1 VTVHLDSLIS
11 VDDHVLEPPRVW
23 QDRVPAKYRDDA
35 PRIIHDAE
43 GEAWLYEGRRF
54 NTTGLSATAGKRIEE
69 FSLEPIS
76 YEEMRP
82 GCYDPIARV
91 ADMDRAGIAASLCFP
106 SFPRFCGQTF
116 YEAIDRELGL
126 LCVRAYNDWMLDE
139 WCGSAPGRLIP
150 QIIIP
155 LWDPQAAA
163 TEIDRCASLGA
174 RALTFSENPA
184 RLGLPSIHSR
194 DRYWDP
200 VFAAAAANEVVVCM
214 HIGSSSHVPSV
225 SDDSPSLVTFAWSFG
240 AMSSGTMVD
249 WLFSSVFQRFANL
262 KIALSEGG
270 VGWIPYFLERAGQ
283 VVDKQRHWAAQGDD
297 IVDITTGVVSHRDNE
312 LDFDGFDVRQV
323 FRDHIYGCF
332 IEDAVGMNNLDAIG
346 PDNVMIEV
354 DYPHSDSTWPN
365 SLDIARQQVRG
376 LDVETGYKVL
386 RGNAERLFR
395 FTPTDLPFG
404 ENAFQKAVI
413 AAD

>member
-1 VTVHLDSLIS
+1 
-11 VDDHVLEPPRVW
+11 
-23 QDRVPAKYRDDA
+23 
-35 PRIIHDAE
+35 
-43 GEAWLYEGRRF
+43 
-54 NTTGLSATAGKRIEE
+54 
-69 FSLEPIS
+69 
-76 YEEMRP
+76 MRP

-116 YEAIDRELGL
+116 YEATDRELGL

-200 VFAAAAANEVVVCM
+200 VFAAAAANEVVLCT

-225 SDDSPSLVTFAWSFG
+225 SDDSPSLVTFAWSFA
-240 AMSSGTMVD
+240 AMSSGTTVD
-249 WLFSSVFQRFANL
+249 WWFSSVFQRFANL
-262 KIALSEGG
+262 KIALSRGRDRLDSVFPGKSRTSRRQAALLGG
-270 VGWIPYFLERAGQ
+270 AGRRHCGHHDRDRLPPRQRAGLRRLRCSAGLSRPHLRLLHRGRR
-283 VVDKQRHWAAQGDD
+283 RHEQPG
-297 IVDITTGVVSHRDNE
+297 
-312 LDFDGFDVRQV
+312 
-323 FRDHIYGCF
+323 
-332 IEDAVGMNNLDAIG
+332 
-346 PDNVMIEV
+346 
-354 DYPHSDSTWPN
+354 
-365 SLDIARQQVRG
+365 
-376 LDVETGYKVL
+376 
-386 RGNAERLFR
+386 
-395 FTPTDLPFG
+395 
-404 ENAFQKAVI
+404 
-413 AAD
+413 